1 MSCIFC
7 KIIAKEIPSQVVHED
22 PEWLAIR
29 DLRPQAPH
37 HVLVI
42 PKRHVR
48 SVAEMGAG
56 DAALLGSL
64 LLGAAAI
71 AQRLGESQKGFRIVL
86 NTGENGGQTVDHLH
100 VHLLAGR
107 ALGWPPG

>member
-1 MSCIFC
+1 
-7 KIIAKEIPSQVVHED
+7 V
-22 PEWLAIR
+22 AIQ
-29 DLRPQAPH
+29 DIRPQAPH
-37 HVLVI
+37 HLLLI

-48 SVAEMGAG
+48 SVAEAGEG
-56 DAALLGSL
+56 DAAFLGRL
-64 LLGAAAI
+64 LLGAASI
-71 AQRLGESQKGFRIVL
+71 ARRLGESEKGFRIVV